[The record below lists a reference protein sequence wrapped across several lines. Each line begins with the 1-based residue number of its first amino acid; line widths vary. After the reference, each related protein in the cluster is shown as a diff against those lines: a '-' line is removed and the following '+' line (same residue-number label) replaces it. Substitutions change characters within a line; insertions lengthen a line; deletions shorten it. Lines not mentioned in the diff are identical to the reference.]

1 MSLTYPSLLRP
12 NTTESLTSNGQNIT
26 IPKLELQLR
35 RWEGTSLNNTFGK
48 KPLIDFGG
56 KPVFAELCIYELMLL
71 SGWQARWVE
80 PFAAGAMTPKHLTRW
95 ADAGIAGQQHE
106 PITDPAMLSLLHKI
120 AQANGNTYA
129 GCWDVVGWQG
139 EAVLFAEL
147 KRHKKDRI
155 RPTQPRW
162 LEASLQVGL
171 QPANFLLVEWDLI
184 KHSI

>member
-12 NTTESLTSNGQNIT
+12 NTTESLTSNGQTIT

-35 RWEGTSLNNTFGK
+35 RWEGASLDNTFGK

-80 PFAAGAMTPKHLTRW
+80 PFAAGAMTPKYLTRW
-95 ADAGIAGQQHE
+95 ADAGIAEQQHE

-147 KRHKKDRI
+147 KRHKKDRV

-162 LEASLQVGL
+162 LEASLQAGL
-171 QPANFLLVEWDLI
+171 QPANFLLVEWDLT
-184 KHSI
+184 KHSV